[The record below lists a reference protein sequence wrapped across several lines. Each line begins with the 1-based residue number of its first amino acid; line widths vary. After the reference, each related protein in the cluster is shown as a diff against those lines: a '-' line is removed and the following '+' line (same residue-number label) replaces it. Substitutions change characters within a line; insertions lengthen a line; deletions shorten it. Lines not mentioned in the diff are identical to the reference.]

1 MFRHSLGWKNLLHK
15 VFLIALGSLFIPPP
29 PPSSM
34 LTVHCSCH
42 SSEECSKK
50 VKLSLVAHE
59 KKDERS
65 EWKKHF
71 EEKHFGIHFKLSYS
85 IIIPLNAVMKKY
97 KTQNY
102 TNVYRGLNVLK
113 KNEKEKKLKSN

>member
-1 MFRHSLGWKNLLHK
+1 M
-15 VFLIALGSLFIPPP
+15 
-29 PPSSM
+29 
-34 LTVHCSCH
+34 
-42 SSEECSKK
+42 KK
-50 VKLSLVAHE
+50 RMKEVNE
-59 KKDERS
+59 
-65 EWKKHF
+65 KKHF